1 MNRNLLSEEHKQ
13 TFKAIYD
20 RLDVHSDLIV
30 PRGELIATLRKDVR
44 VAAILNQ
51 PAVFIASIEDTI
63 NIDKVFLEIEQ
74 DGRLGNREERE
85 AKEYIS
91 WGQFMQYFN
100 NYKGSEDLTNNKL
113 MQDEY
118 KTSRLNKT

>member
-1 MNRNLLSEEHKQ
+1 MNRNLLSEEHQKL
-13 TFKAIYD
+13 FKTIFEK
-20 RLDVHSDLIV
+20 LDVHGDLIV
-30 PRGELIATLRKDVR
+30 PRSDFLYALRKDVR

-51 PAVFIASIEDTI
+51 PAVFIASIEDTV
-63 NIDKVFLEIEQ
+63 NIDKIFNEIDQ
-74 DGRLGNREERE
+74 DANIGSREERE